1 MKEIKAHPAKN
12 PGPELKDVIP
22 SAIRALKPDLVRVG
36 SVNFIDAI
44 PSSAHVVV
52 LLIDGLGELQLQ
64 EFGAGLFLSGAT
76 TATPTRTQFP
86 STTPVALGSL
96 GTGESPGQHGFVGA
110 SFFLPEEEKIFA
122 PLKWGST
129 PHPISMTPST
139 PLFEWASENGI
150 DVASI
155 AREKHRNSGIT
166 KSVLRGGVYLG
177 AAGLVDL
184 ERIVLDRINKAT
196 LPALTYVYWPD
207 LDRIGHVYGPGSPQ
221 WLAELSLVDS
231 LITRLASTIMENEKL
246 NISLVVTSDHGMV
259 SCPVDRRIHI
269 ESSMD
274 LMRDVDLIAGDP
286 RARHIYTRAGAARDS
301 ATRWQSIL
309 GEDFSVIPREALVQG
324 DLFPNFD
331 PDFYDRLGDFMALA
345 CSDAILSSTFDQ
357 RTSSLIGQ
365 HGSASEAEMFIPM
378 RVFHSALNI

>member
-1 MKEIKAHPAKN
+1 MKEIKVQASN
-12 PGPELKDVIP
+12 CLGPELKDVIP
-22 SAIRALKPDLVRVG
+22 SAIRALNPDLIRG
-36 SVNFIDAI
+36 SSVNFIDSI
-44 PSSAHVVV
+44 PSSSHVVV
-52 LLIDGLGELQLQ
+52 LLVDGLGEIQLQ
-64 EFGAGLFLSGAT
+64 KFGAGSFLLGST
-76 TATPTRTQFP
+76 TATPMRTQFP

-96 GTGESPGQHGFVGA
+96 GTGETPGQHGFIGA

-139 PLFEWASENGI
+139 PLFEWASEHGI
-150 DVASI
+150 DVASV

-184 ERIVLDRINKAT
+184 ERIVLDRIINAT

-207 LDRIGHVYGPGSPQ
+207 LDRVGHVYGPGTPQ
-221 WLAELSLVDS
+221 WLTELSAVDS
-231 LITRLASTIMENEKL
+231 LITRLANAIMENAKL
-246 NISLVVTSDHGMV
+246 NVSLVVTSDHGMV
-259 SCPVDRRIHI
+259 TCPVERRIHI
-269 ESSMD
+269 ESNTE
-274 LMRDVDLIAGDP
+274 LMHDVDLVAGDP
-286 RARHIYTRAGAARDS
+286 RARHIYTRGGAARDT

-309 GEDFSVIPREALVQG
+309 GEDFSVIPREELIQG
-324 DLFPNFD
+324 DLFPDFD
-331 PDFYDRLGDFMALA
+331 PDFYERLGDFMVLA
-345 CSDAILSSTFDQ
+345 GSDAMLSSTSDQ

-378 RVFHSALNI
+378 RVFHSRLNI